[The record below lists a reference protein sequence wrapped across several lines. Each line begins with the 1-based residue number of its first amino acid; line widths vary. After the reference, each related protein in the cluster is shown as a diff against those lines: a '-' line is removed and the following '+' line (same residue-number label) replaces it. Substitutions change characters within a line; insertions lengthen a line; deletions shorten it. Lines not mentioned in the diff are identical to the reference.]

1 MSAWVL
7 VLILKTDA
15 VSITHVG
22 GYTSKASC
30 EAAGVLWDSEP
41 GKSWLGW
48 ATHKCL
54 PVDATRTDPSGS

>member
-15 VSITHVG
+15 VAITQVG
-22 GYTSKASC
+22 GFTSQATC
-30 EAAGVLWDSEP
+30 EVAGVLWDNNP
-41 GKSWLGW
+41 GKNWVGW

-54 PVDATRTDPSGS
+54 PVR